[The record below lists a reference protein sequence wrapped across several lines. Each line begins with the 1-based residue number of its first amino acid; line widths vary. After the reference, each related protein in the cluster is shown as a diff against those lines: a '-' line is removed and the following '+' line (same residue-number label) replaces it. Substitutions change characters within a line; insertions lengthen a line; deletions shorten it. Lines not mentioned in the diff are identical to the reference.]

1 MFKGFEMMSEL
12 LVVAQV
18 AIGEEVVN
26 SVNAREIHEFLGV
39 NSKFA
44 DWIKRAI
51 EKYDFIIEEDYL
63 LLKIENQVPH
73 QGGMRNVTQIDYIV
87 TLDMAKELCMV
98 ENNPKGR
105 EARRYFIEC
114 EKELRE
120 SGQPQRIAP
129 TQNRDDEI
137 LRMLGRG
144 YETANEM
151 LLVMSRKIDRLED
164 RMDGRVSG
172 YASRD
177 DEVYTQK
184 SGRGGGRPWSDE
196 EEMKLVEFKKKNVP
210 DAMIARAMGRTDQA
224 VRTRIK
230 YLRACGYFGE

>member
-1 MFKGFEMMSEL
+1 LFKGFEMMSEL

-26 SVNAREIHEFLGV
+26 SVNAREIHEFLEV

-51 EKYDFIIEEDYL
+51 EKYGFEEENDFSILRIG
-63 LLKIENQVPH
+63 NPN
-73 QGGMRNVTQIDYIV
+73 GGIAIKNYIV

-172 YASRD
+172 YVSRD
-177 DEVYTQK
+177 DEVYAQK

-196 EEMKLVEFKKKNVP
+196 EEMKLLEFKKKNVP
-210 DAMIARAMGRTDQA
+210 DAMIARVMGRTDQA